1 MIKDYVIKSRLGIG
15 SYGTV
20 YKVCKK
26 NANKIYVI
34 KQISLLGL
42 TEKEITEYKSEAKL
56 LSLIK
61 SNYVVK
67 YYDSFIENNNL
78 NILMEY
84 CAGGDLFQYIEK
96 FRKKK
101 IKLKEKTIWQIFIQ
115 MVLGLNSIHK
125 KKILH
130 RDLKSQN
137 IFLTKDLNIKIGD
150 LGVAKKLIKTNFAKT
165 FIGTP
170 YYLSPEICMEKP
182 YNDKSDVWAIG
193 CILYE
198 LCCFNYPFDAKSQ
211 GALLLKILNNEPEKI
226 DSNFYSKDL

>member
-1 MIKDYVIKSRLGIG
+1 MIKDYIIKSRLGIG

-26 NANKIYVI
+26 NTNKIYVI

-101 IKLKEKTIWQIFIQ
+101 NKIKRKNNMANIYPNDIRFKF
-115 MVLGLNSIHK
+115 NS
-125 KKILH
+125 
-130 RDLKSQN
+130 
-137 IFLTKDLNIKIGD
+137 
-150 LGVAKKLIKTNFAKT
+150 
-165 FIGTP
+165 
-170 YYLSPEICMEKP
+170 
-182 YNDKSDVWAIG
+182 
-193 CILYE
+193 
-198 LCCFNYPFDAKSQ
+198 
-211 GALLLKILNNEPEKI
+211 
-226 DSNFYSKDL
+226 

>member
-1 MIKDYVIKSRLGIG
+1 MIKDYIIKSRLGIG

-26 NANKIYVI
+26 NTNKIYVI

-101 IKLKEKTIWQIFIQ
+101 NKIERKNNMANIYPNDLRLKF
-115 MVLGLNSIHK
+115 NS
-125 KKILH
+125 
-130 RDLKSQN
+130 
-137 IFLTKDLNIKIGD
+137 
-150 LGVAKKLIKTNFAKT
+150 
-165 FIGTP
+165 
-170 YYLSPEICMEKP
+170 
-182 YNDKSDVWAIG
+182 
-193 CILYE
+193 
-198 LCCFNYPFDAKSQ
+198 
-211 GALLLKILNNEPEKI
+211 
-226 DSNFYSKDL
+226 

>member
-1 MIKDYVIKSRLGIG
+1 MIKDYIIKSRLGIG

-26 NANKIYVI
+26 NTNKIYVI

-42 TEKEITEYKSEAKL
+42 TDKEIMDYKSEAKL

-101 IKLKEKTIWQIFIQ
+101 
-115 MVLGLNSIHK
+115 
-125 KKILH
+125 
-130 RDLKSQN
+130 
-137 IFLTKDLNIKIGD
+137 
-150 LGVAKKLIKTNFAKT
+150 
-165 FIGTP
+165 
-170 YYLSPEICMEKP
+170 
-182 YNDKSDVWAIG
+182 
-193 CILYE
+193 
-198 LCCFNYPFDAKSQ
+198 
-211 GALLLKILNNEPEKI
+211 
-226 DSNFYSKDL
+226 